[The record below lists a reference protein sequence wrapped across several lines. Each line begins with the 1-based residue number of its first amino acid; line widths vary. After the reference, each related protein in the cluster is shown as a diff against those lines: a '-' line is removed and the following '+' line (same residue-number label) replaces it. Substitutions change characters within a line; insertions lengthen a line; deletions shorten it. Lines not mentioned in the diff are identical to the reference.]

1 MFNLTNIINVIRIS
15 VVVIIDG
22 QTGWHLR

>member
-1 MFNLTNIINVIRIS
+1 MFSLTNIINVIRIS

-22 QTGWHLR
+22 QIGWHLR